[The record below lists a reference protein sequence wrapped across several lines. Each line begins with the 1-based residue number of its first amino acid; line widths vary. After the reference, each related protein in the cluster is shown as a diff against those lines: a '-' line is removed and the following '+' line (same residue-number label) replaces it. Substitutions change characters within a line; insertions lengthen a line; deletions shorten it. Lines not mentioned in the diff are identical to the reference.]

1 VIHVLVVEDEPTLLQ
16 VLRLN
21 LSSRGYRVSVAATQ
35 SAALDLGAVEY
46 IVKPFAMTEFMARVN
61 AAARHSNLTEPEP
74 VVTIGRVSVD
84 LSHRLVTRCDDPDQ
98 IVRLAPSSYLRIYMQ
113 QLRRKLEPD
122 PANPRHLLTEPGL
135 GYRYRS

>member
-1 VIHVLVVEDEPTLLQ
+1 MIHVLVVEDEPTLLQ

-84 LSHRLVTRCDDPDQ
+84 PNQ
-98 IVRLAPSSYLRIYMQ
+98 IVRLTPSSYLRIYTQ